1 MIGAEEINMKYMGGD
16 LELIF
21 GLSEER
27 IQELT
32 NSEEE
37 NYLSMFKSIQRWS
50 DELVATIKLIW
61 IKGYDIPLK
70 AWGEQ
75 CFSQIV
81 SSFGTLVEIDESTKK
96 FSKLDHA

>member
-37 NYLSMFKSIQRWS
+37 NY
-50 DELVATIKLIW
+50 
-61 IKGYDIPLK
+61 KGMMTNC
-70 AWGEQ
+70 E
-75 CFSQIV
+75 F
-81 SSFGTLVEIDESTKK
+81 
-96 FSKLDHA
+96 